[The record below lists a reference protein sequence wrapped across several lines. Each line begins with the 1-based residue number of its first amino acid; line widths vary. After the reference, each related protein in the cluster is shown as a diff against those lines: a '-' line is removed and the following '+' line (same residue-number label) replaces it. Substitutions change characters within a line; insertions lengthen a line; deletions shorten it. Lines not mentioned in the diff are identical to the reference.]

1 MNDAIDIAKYIVSK
15 CDIEGYPIT
24 NLHLQKI
31 LYFIQKAYLRE
42 GSMAFPNLIEA
53 WQFGPVVPDVYY
65 YFSGFGVMSLF
76 VLPAEV
82 KNTLPAEDRNKIDP
96 IVEQNRVRD
105 VWDLVNE
112 THKPGGAWDQ
122 IYQNG
127 KGNHCVIPMEL
138 IKKAG

>member
-1 MNDAIDIAKYIVSK
+1 MQMHGVPIQQTSYI
-15 CDIEGYPIT
+15 
-24 NLHLQKI
+24 
-31 LYFIQKAYLRE
+31 
-42 GSMAFPNLIEA
+42 
-53 WQFGPVVPDVYY
+53 
-65 YFSGFGVMSLF
+65 